1 MLVLSSTLLQPGT
14 VGATSQM
21 NLMVGVQ
28 FASSRF
34 SQAMNSEPWE

>member
-1 MLVLSSTLLQPGT
+1 VLSNILLHPGT
-14 VGATSQM
+14 LGATSQM

-34 SQAMNSEPWE
+34 SQAMNRGPWE

>member
-1 MLVLSSTLLQPGT
+1 MLVHSSTLFHPGP

-34 SQAMNSEPWE
+34 PQAMNREPWV